1 MASVYNTC
9 YMTQG
14 SRETG
19 AKDRGLRSQAVGS
32 GNAGGREPNT
42 VSEKVPHLFRRHTAV
57 TSHTAVTTH
66 SSAPGNQAS
75 GSKPRSFL
83 GEPLEG
89 ACGPESDYRLDSMTL
104 SPQGPF
110 HPPDLRSLAKEHR
123 GGRGEAEEPRRC
135 DSRTC
140 GSELDQGWEEWHGGW
155 ERLRSQGSRGSC
167 FVTSERP
174 GAPWAGGD
182 AACPST
188 FLPPGSKRSTTG
200 PHSAL
205 QEVQNRKEPQK

>member
-1 MASVYNTC
+1 M
-9 YMTQG
+9 G
-14 SRETG
+14 
-19 AKDRGLRSQAVGS
+19 
-32 GNAGGREPNT
+32 P
-42 VSEKVPHLFRRHTAV
+42 
-57 TSHTAVTTH
+57 VTTH

-135 DSRTC
+135 DSRTWGQSWTRAGRNGMGDGKGHAVREAVGAASSLLRDLGHPGQEETLPVPLPSC
-140 GSELDQGWEEWHGGW
+140 PRALRDQ
-155 ERLRSQGSRGSC
+155 RLAHTQPCRR
-167 FVTSERP
+167 FR
-174 GAPWAGGD
+174 
-182 AACPST
+182 
-188 FLPPGSKRSTTG
+188 TG
-200 PHSAL
+200 RNLRNDPH
-205 QEVQNRKEPQK
+205 